1 MQVVYTPVKTE
12 LGVMP
17 FFESGFSLEP
27 VSNTR
32 APLGSEEMR
41 IGLPNMNTKA
51 LLAVG
56 VAASV
61 SAAASADFVDFSGVV
76 SDLGGRVTAIDMYA
90 NFSDSGNVFL
100 NIFNSNVDNGG
111 AGFQH
116 DDFTTLSGGNG
127 AWLPSQSADVAGL
140 NSLFDSYVNAGY
152 GDIGAANS
160 TALDPNFLDNGN
172 GLGPDMP
179 ATAGWFNGNPDNVIS
194 GDQIHIGHFV
204 MATGDA
210 AAFVFEGSIGW
221 KVDDTTTQVEFGSD
235 TWAVPAPGALALLG
249 LSGLLSRR
257 RRTN

>member
-1 MQVVYTPVKTE
+1 
-12 LGVMP
+12 
-17 FFESGFSLEP
+17 
-27 VSNTR
+27 
-32 APLGSEEMR
+32 
-41 IGLPNMNTKA
+41 MNTKA

-76 SDLGGRVTAIDMYA
+76 TDLGGGVTAIDVYA

-100 NIFNSNVDNGG
+100 NIFNSDVDNGG

-127 AWLPSQSADVAGL
+127 SWLPSQSADVAGL

-160 TALDPNFLDNGN
+160 TTLDPNFLDNGGG
-172 GLGPDMP
+172 GLGAFIP

-194 GDQIHIGHFV
+194 GDAILVGHFV
-204 MATGDA
+204 MADA
-210 AAFVFEGSIGW
+210 DVAAFVFEASIGW
-221 KVDDTTTQVEFGSD
+221 KVDASTTGVEFGSD
-235 TWAVPAPGALALLG
+235 TWQVPAPGALALLG
-249 LSGLLSRR
+249 LGGLISRR
-257 RRTN
+257 RRTH